1 MGCSADDSR
10 CDGDEYPSH
19 AVTISLAF
27 ELMTT
32 EATVGMLRATGSAV
46 PEQPDWSTS
55 PDQPVVIVNWDESRA
70 FCEALGGRLPT
81 EAEWE
86 YAARGE
92 LDGAVFPWGSD
103 DPSYDD
109 GDATGATFEGGVARP
124 VGSFG
129 ANGYGLYDMA
139 GTSGNGWPPCTLATR
154 TRPSPTRPARPPAS
168 YAACGAAPTAT
179 TRATY
184 ACRTAIPSIPPAST
198 SISGSGAHAT
208 SSPCAPRLLAR
219 QILFVPHPP
228 PPRPLPQGHGEGDA
242 RQQHRQHPHGRA
254 AREGRD
260 PGGPPAVRLPARA
273 AASPGVL
280 PVYCA
285 NARANGTSRATSPA
299 IAPGASA
306 P

>member
-32 EATVGMLRATGSAV
+32 EATVGMLRAAGSAV

-109 GDATGATFEGGVARP
+109 GDATGAAFEGGMARP

-129 ANGYGLYDMA
+129 ANGYGLHDMA
-139 GTSGNGWPPCTLATR
+139 GNVWEWVATVYVGYPNEAV
-154 TRPSPTRPARPPAS
+154 TDPAGPAS
-168 YAACGAAPTAT
+168 GLVRSVRGGSYGDDSGYLRVSNRNPVD
-179 TRATY
+179 
-184 ACRTAIPSIPPAST
+184 PA
-198 SISGSGAHAT
+198 GEHFNLGFR
-208 SSPCAPRLLAR
+208 CA
-219 QILFVPHPP
+219 
-228 PPRPLPQGHGEGDA
+228 
-242 RQQHRQHPHGRA
+242 
-254 AREGRD
+254 RD
-260 PGGPPAVRLPARA
+260 
-273 AASPGVL
+273 
-280 PVYCA
+280 
-285 NARANGTSRATSPA
+285 
-299 IAPGASA
+299 
-306 P
+306 